1 MSDVLIRNVAGE
13 DLERIRAAA
22 AERGTSLQNYL
33 RDTVHAQAAYLRR
46 QDALA
51 RTGQRLRERAPV
63 PPDERD
69 AVLDAIDAAHAE
81 RTDRLTE
88 PRR

>member
-81 RTDRLTE
+81 RTDRLAE